1 MRSRIARLILAE
13 SPSQA
18 SVGSISLQPHQIS
31 AAARLRAA
39 LDQFGGALLCDDV
52 GMGKTYVAT
61 AVAQHYA
68 RRLVVAP
75 AALTSMWRD
84 ALATTGTVA
93 EIVTFEALSRADAD
107 DSQRRRAGASKRSH
121 VNRLRTE
128 RERQCYDLLVVDEAH
143 HARNPATNRYF
154 ALATLARGAR
164 VLLLSATPIHNRRAD
179 LVALLSLF
187 LGSRARSMTSAEL
200 ALCVVRREHAQLEGT
215 LAIPAVSPPTHH
227 RVSDNRRV
235 VEDLMSLPPPLPV
248 RDGGLGG
255 VLIGRGLVHQWASSE
270 AALHEAVRR
279 RIARATALHAS
290 LEAGTYPTER
300 EMETWTYGEGA
311 LQLGFPELLSAPA
324 ANHTELLDAVR
335 VHLNALQ
342 EFRARFSTAT
352 VLDEERAGIV
362 ADIRRS
368 HAGAKIVAFAQYSE
382 TVSMLFRRLAP
393 AGRVA
398 MLTSHGARVAG
409 GALTRREAIGR
420 FAPHASHF
428 PAPGPAEAIDLL
440 LTTDLLSE
448 GVNLQDA
455 AVVVHLDIPWTLA
468 RMEQRVGRVAR
479 MGSRHT
485 RVDVHVLRPPR
496 SASAVLDTEMIVKR
510 KWTIARSSVGTS
522 QPDPLSEAPP
532 VENGASTTDSLAE
545 STPAKTERLRSI
557 LQSWVTA
564 DGADSA
570 DSYDTIVA
578 TVGAACSGFVAAISV
593 DLRDRG
599 PTSSSGRPQLLVGI
613 ADELST
619 DVDAQI
625 ETCLCAGVDESP
637 TDSADSHRAVRA
649 IESWCTRERAS
660 SAAGVGASSAVRR
673 KQITSRIDSAI
684 QSAPPHLR
692 STRSIIAAR
701 ARRVATT
708 QQCAA
713 IELELESLSHSD
725 LPADEWLNAVA
736 ALEPR
741 HSDPPQITP
750 STASVRIQALL
761 LMRAPRHNKIRE
773 PLHRVDFAR
782 RAVEDFLDL
791 PDLLW

>member
-1 MRSRIARLILAE
+1 VRSRIARLILAE
-13 SPSQA
+13 TPSQA

-31 AAARLRAA
+31 AVARLRAA

-61 AVAQHYA
+61 AVAQHHA
-68 RRLVVAP
+68 RCLVVAP

-84 ALATTGTVA
+84 ALVATRTVA
-93 EIVTFEALSRADAD
+93 DIVTFEALSRADAGD
-107 DSQRRRAGASKRSH
+107 LRRHRAAAA
-121 VNRLRTE
+121 E
-128 RERQCYDLLVVDEAH
+128 RVRYDLIVVDEAH

-154 ALATLARGAR
+154 ALASLARGAR

-200 ALCVVRREHAQLEGT
+200 AICVVRREHAQLVGT
-215 LAIPAVSPPTHH
+215 VPIPAVSLPTHH
-227 RVSDNRRV
+227 PLADDRRV
-235 VEDLMSLPPPLPV
+235 VEELMNLPLPLPV

-279 RIARATALHAS
+279 RIARATALCTS
-290 LEAGTYPTER
+290 LEAGTYPTAR
-300 EMETWTYGEGA
+300 ELETWTYGDGA
-311 LQLGFPELLSAPA
+311 LQLGFPELLSSSTP
-324 ANHTELLDAVR
+324 NHTELRDAIR

-342 EFRARFSTAT
+342 KFRARFSHAT
-352 VLDEERAGIV
+352 VTDDERAGIM
-362 ADIRRS
+362 ADIMRS

-382 TVSMLFRRLAP
+382 TVSMLFRRLAA

-428 PAPGPAEAIDLL
+428 PPPGPAEAIDLL

-455 AVVVHLDIPWTLA
+455 QIVVHLDIPWTLA

-479 MGSRHT
+479 MGSRHA
-485 RVDVHVLRPPR
+485 RVDVHILRPPP
-496 SASAVLDTEMIVKR
+496 SAAAVLDAEMIVKR
-510 KWTIARSSVGTS
+510 KWTIALSSVGTS
-522 QPDPLSEAPP
+522 QPDPLSEAAR

-545 STPAKTERLRSI
+545 SMPAKTERLRSI
-557 LQSWVTA
+557 LESWATRDDA
-564 DGADSA
+564 DND
-570 DSYDTIVA
+570 DTIVA
-578 TVGAACSGFVAAISV
+578 TVGAPRSGFVVAISV
-593 DLRDRG
+593 DHRERG
-599 PTSSSGRPQLLVGI
+599 STSSFGRQQLLVGI
-613 ADELST
+613 AGRVST

-625 ETCLCAGVDESP
+625 EACLCAGVDEIR
-637 TDSADSHRAVRA
+637 TDPVDSERAVRA
-649 IESWCTRERAS
+649 IESWCTHERAS

-673 KQITSRIDSAI
+673 KHITSRIDSAI

-701 ARRVATT
+701 ARKVATS

-736 ALEPR
+736 ALESSR
-741 HSDPPQITP
+741 FDPPQVNP

-761 LMRAPRHNKIRE
+761 ILRAPRPSEIRE
-773 PLHRVDFAR
+773 PLHRFDVAR
-782 RAVEDFLDL
+782 CAVEDFLDL
-791 PDLLW
+791 SDLLG